1 MTLSSIGF
9 VVSRTDVV
17 TAESF
22 RWTWGLEPMVGV
34 VVETGL
40 VTGLRLLI
48 VQFRRSTRYALDS
61 FEKRKE
67 GNSVASKKGRILQR
81 TALEIGLKRWSL
93 KGCRML

>member
-9 VVSRTDVV
+9 VVSRTGVV

-22 RWTWGLEPMVGV
+22 RWMWGIEPMVGV

-40 VTGLRLLI
+40 ATGLRLLS
-48 VQFRRSTRYALDS
+48 VQFRRNIRYELDS

-81 TALEIGLKRWSL
+81 TALEVCSRDGV
-93 KGCRML
+93 